1 MSRKC
6 RPVSRTASCAQ
17 QLPRNQRAN
26 NVLTEPALFIHVR
39 LSPLRLLQTHFSP
52 TRSQIW
58 RAAEAATCLYVRL
71 PPVSTHQSAL
81 CLCRSSVGCTA
92 ILVPTGNVGLQAMT
106 IKMVVHIST
115 AATTHLLSAA
125 LPPLSA
131 PLLGN
136 LKKRRREK
144 TDSSTSLSAN
154 YPRSLRR
161 SRVKTDKLVLH
172 LSSEQTECLLP
183 DFFF

>member
-81 CLCRSSVGCTA
+81 CLCRSRVGCTA

-136 LKKRRREK
+136 LKKEEEK
-144 TDSSTSLSAN
+144 KQTAAQVYQPIIHD
-154 YPRSLRR
+154 LRR
-161 SRVKTDKLVLH
+161 SRVKTDKLVLR

-183 DFFF
+183 DFFFF